1 MKLIANTFNDA
12 KADVSEV
19 GQFYADRIN
28 GTVDVEFGSKT
39 ITAWAIKSEYG
50 IAALGFVGRYRTSR
64 KPWRA
69 SVSVEKTGERTRIY
83 FGRDDRV
90 SSFSKNSI
98 NFEPKTFF
106 AA

>member
-1 MKLIANTFNDA
+1 MKLIANTFKDA
-12 KADVSEV
+12 KAEAAEV
-19 GQFYADRIN
+19 GQFYAERIN
-28 GTVDVEFGSKT
+28 GTVEVEFGSKT
-39 ITAWAIKSEYG
+39 ITAWAIKSQYG

-64 KPWRA
+64 KPWKA
-69 SVSVEKTGERTRIY
+69 SVTVEKNGERTRIY

-90 SSFSKNSI
+90 LSFSKNSM